1 MRRARDKGSQVQ
13 DQPASAAN
21 QGPSSL
27 NWSASTRDLGFCP
40 TGDEFVAGARP
51 QAGADTAQVDRPGSV
66 GGAKMGAMADSLLDR
81 AIYSYAD
88 VDRLVGL
95 HSGTGRRWLEG
106 YERAG
111 RIYHPV
117 LRPEPTGSDAVTW
130 GEMVEARLLAEFRNR
145 EVPVQRMRPAIVQ
158 LRKEFGPYPLAHAH
172 PLLDVEGRE
181 LVRLVQDQVGLE
193 RALQLVVVRNG
204 QLVLA
209 DVAERF
215 RSAVEYDE
223 GVAGRFKPDLRT
235 PDVVMDP
242 RRAFGQ
248 PAVRNVRTDSLAE
261 DYRAG
266 TSREDLADLYDLTPE
281 QLDAA
286 IRFDLIAGSERVA

>member
-1 MRRARDKGSQVQ
+1 
-13 DQPASAAN
+13 
-21 QGPSSL
+21 
-27 NWSASTRDLGFCP
+27 
-40 TGDEFVAGARP
+40 
-51 QAGADTAQVDRPGSV
+51 
-66 GGAKMGAMADSLLDR
+66 MADSLLDR

-95 HSGTGRRWLEG
+95 YSGTARRWLEG
-106 YERAG
+106 YERAS
-111 RIYHPV
+111 RFYDPV

-145 EVPVQRMRPAIVQ
+145 DVPVQRMRPAIVQ

-172 PLLDVEGRE
+172 PFLDVEGRE

-193 RALQLVVVRNG
+193 RQLQLVVVRNG

-209 DVAERF
+209 EVAERF
-215 RSAVEYDE
+215 RSAVEYDQE
-223 GVAGRFKPDLRT
+223 GVAGRLRPELRT
-235 PDVVMDP
+235 PNVVMDP

-266 TSREDLADLYDLTPE
+266 TSREDLAELYDLTPE
-281 QLDAA
+281 QVDAA
-286 IRFDLIAGSERVA
+286 IRFELIAGSERVA

>member
-1 MRRARDKGSQVQ
+1 
-13 DQPASAAN
+13 
-21 QGPSSL
+21 
-27 NWSASTRDLGFCP
+27 
-40 TGDEFVAGARP
+40 
-51 QAGADTAQVDRPGSV
+51 
-66 GGAKMGAMADSLLDR
+66 MADSLLDR

-88 VDRLVGL
+88 LDRLVGL
-95 HSGTGRRWLEG
+95 YSGTARRWLEG
-106 YERAG
+106 YERTG
-111 RIYHPV
+111 RFYDPV

-145 EVPVQRMRPAIVQ
+145 NVPVQRMRPAIVQ

-172 PLLDVEGRE
+172 PFLDVEGRE
-181 LVRLVQDQVGLE
+181 LVRLVQDRVGLE
-193 RALQLVVVRNG
+193 PELQMVVVRNG

-209 DVAERF
+209 EVAERF
-215 RSAVEYDE
+215 RSAVEYD
-223 GVAGRFKPDLRT
+223 GNVAGRLRPHVRT

-248 PAVRNVRTDSLAE
+248 PAVRNVRTESLAE

-281 QLDAA
+281 QVDAA
-286 IRFDLIAGSERVA
+286 IRFELIAGSERVA